1 MMKWNPFRRE
11 SRSFAQQWMSVL
23 FSAATGA
30 TDVKD
35 GIRTAALQGAVAF
48 WRAAITR
55 CRITGDDVAVE
66 AVSPELLGCIVERM
80 LTIGECVFA
89 IDVVG
94 GEVQL
99 TEASTWTVE
108 GGPRRESWRYLA
120 TFTGPTE
127 QRDRVLT
134 AAQVLHFR
142 YAWDA
147 ARPWVGIAPLARAD
161 LTGQLAGAVE
171 TGLLEQA
178 SSPRAQLLPVA
189 QLSGAEAADKQA
201 LAKDLAESKGRPL
214 IMDTAA
220 GFAGGDRNLQ
230 DARGLSPVAVRGSLL
245 RQDVELRTAVLESVY
260 LCCGLPSGFTRSD
273 GPSTREDWRLFSQVA
288 APSMCRR
295 LEAVITSG
303 IAEIRIDPTGLS
315 IFDRKLVADAHARL
329 LESGIDPEEARVL
342 AGLTA

>member
-1 MMKWNPFRRE
+1 MKWNPFRRE
-11 SRSFAQQWMSVL
+11 QRSFQQQWMSVL

-35 GIRTAALQGAVAF
+35 GLRTAALQGAVAF
-48 WRAAITR
+48 WKSAIIR
-55 CRITGDDVAVE
+55 CQISGDEVAVD
-66 AVSPELLGCIVERM
+66 AVSPELLGCIVERL
-80 LTIGECVFA
+80 LTVGECVFA
-89 IDVVG
+89 IDVEGAGVR
-94 GEVQL
+94 L
-99 TEASTWTVE
+99 SEASTWTVE
-108 GGPRRESWRYLA
+108 GGPRPESWTYQC
-120 TFTGPTE
+120 TFTGPTS
-127 QRDRVLT
+127 QQDRRLT

-142 YAWDA
+142 YQWDA
-147 ARPWVGIAPLARAD
+147 SRPWVGIPPLARAD
-161 LTGQLAGAVE
+161 LSGQLAGAVE
-171 TGLLEQA
+171 VGLLEQA

-189 QLSGAEAADKQA
+189 QLSGAEAADKKE

-214 IMDTAA
+214 ILDTAA

-230 DARGLSPVAVRGSLL
+230 DSRGLSPVAVRGSLL
-245 RQDVELRTAVLESVY
+245 KQDVELRTAVLESVY
-260 LCCGLPSGFTRSD
+260 LACGLPSGFTRSD